1 MLTKSGT
8 LTDKNGHEFHY
19 VIRSLNHVFVYGNRS
34 LGHGYFSLEI
44 HRRGDDDWCAT
55 DDANKSTFIRHGDG
69 NIAIH
74 DGEDIAQDAVDLWL
88 NHLNEA
94 FAANNVNANGHAL
107 YSQLVARFRDNVE
120 QSDQREE
127 FIQQMGNAWRS
138 LTLDNTMAQAMTS
151 G

>member
-1 MLTKSGT
+1 
-8 LTDKNGHEFHY
+8 
-19 VIRSLNHVFVYGNRS
+19 
-34 LGHGYFSLEI
+34 
-44 HRRGDDDWCAT
+44 
-55 DDANKSTFIRHGDG
+55 
-69 NIAIH
+69 IH